1 MRLASLQKAVARAVM
16 QPLTRNEGMRTIGPG
31 GESMRRYAARYIK
44 PNDRLTSF
52 ERLEI
57 YNRQYWY
64 RVLGSMAE
72 DFPGLRA
79 ILGERRFDD
88 LCRAYLTECPSQS
101 FTLRNLGS
109 RLEVWLRRN
118 PQWLRGKKVLALDM
132 VRLEWADIEAFDGEA
147 EAVLRPEELQGVSVP
162 KLTLRLQPYV
172 QLLDLHYPV
181 DDLLLEIKKNDTDAD
196 FASNAVAARRK
207 RAKVH
212 AVEGLQSKRTFLVV
226 HRIDFSVYF
235 RRIEREEYAMLSA
248 LRAGKSIT
256 GAIELAFKESSIQE
270 FNRAGYV
277 RHCFETWAAL
287 GWFSQQATEKEESK
301 EGKGKV
307 NR

>member
-1 MRLASLQKAVARAVM
+1 MKLVALQRAIARAVM
-16 QPLTRNEGMRTIGPG
+16 QPLTASERMRRIAPSGGRMRT
-31 GESMRRYAARYIK
+31 YAARYIK

-57 YNRQYWY
+57 YNRQYWF

-72 DFPGLRA
+72 DFPGLCA
-79 ILGERRFDD
+79 VLGQRRFEDM
-88 LCRAYLTECPSQS
+88 CRAYLAECPSRS

-132 VRLEWADIEAFDGEA
+132 ARLEWADIEAFEGEA
-147 EAVLRPEELQGVSVP
+147 EAVLRPEELDGVSVP

-181 DDLLLEIKKNDTDAD
+181 DDLLLEIKKDDNDAD
-196 FASNAVAARRK
+196 FASNAVAERRK
-207 RAKVH
+207 QAKVR
-212 AVEGLQSKRTFLVV
+212 AVEGLQSKRVFLVV

-256 GAIELAFKESSIQE
+256 AAIELAFRNSSISQ
-270 FNRAGYV
+270 FNRARYV

-287 GWFSQQATEKEESK
+287 GWFCEPRR
-301 EGKGKV
+301 GKQRIARGKV
-307 NR
+307 